1 MKKII
6 LSLSIFLSISAHSQ
20 TMTIINNTSELIE
33 IKELWTNH
41 FCNYTFPSS
50 IHVDE
55 AASSIGRVAP
65 FSAAVAFSYPPFSA
79 TGYDFEYVKLD
90 LVDRSTS
97 TVVLSSQLGTD
108 AMSVYDPS
116 SCSPP
121 ASPTTTTLSPCGF
134 WSTGPGIP
142 VWIPCTPGR
151 FVTGIRQVIEPDK
164 GNPPAPSA
172 ISQGSIINGKIYRL
186 TWFTIWNSLSGKYD
200 VEITIN

>member
-90 LVDRSTS
+90 IVDMSTS
-97 TVVLSSQLGTD
+97 TPVLPPVFLGTSD
-108 AMSVYDPS
+108 NFWYM
-116 SCSPP
+116 P
-121 ASPTTTTLSPCGF
+121 ASCDVPSAPVA
-134 WSTGPGIP
+134 IP
-142 VWIPCTPGR
+142 VAPTCVGCVPSLPPLNPA
-151 FVTGIRQVIEPDK
+151 IRQVKLPDA
-164 GNPPAPSA
+164 GTTPAHSSFNTP
-172 ISQGSIINGKIYRL
+172 GSNGKIYRL
-186 TWFTIWNSLSGKYD
+186 TWFTSWNSLSGKYD